1 MIKQG
6 TEANRYVAD
15 GDLDG
20 WVGILRV
27 CRRGSWVAG
36 GGFAVGSFYINE
48 LEVAYVQL
56 TNSIQR
62 Y

>member
-27 CRRGSWVAG
+27 CSRGSWVIG
-36 GGFAVGSFYINE
+36 GP
-48 LEVAYVQL
+48 EVVLQL
-56 TNSIQR
+56 GVSTSMS
-62 Y
+62 